1 MATGP
6 NMPTGFWR
14 WLYEPVRITPA
25 AVYAGRFF
33 GGLVVHLVVEVSG
46 CGFCNIQEWFGEV
59 CAGLD
64 KVMFRLSGRIKLRM
78 RVKYFNGLSS

>member
-33 GGLVVHLVVEVSG
+33 GGLVVHPLMDRWALAVTLTTPFTRG
-46 CGFCNIQEWFGEV
+46 
-59 CAGLD
+59 GLIGYTQTIGRGGLG
-64 KVMFRLSGRIKLRM
+64 RLTTKGN
-78 RVKYFNGLSS
+78 KYYEYSNK